1 MSSYSLQRSELK
13 EVFDAV
19 EDAFSNLGID
29 YYVIGALARDIWYSK
44 ENKLSRATRDADFA
58 ILVGTEAQF
67 EEVKEYLK
75 AKKSF
80 QDSKGNMYVLFSPNS
95 HQVDILPFGAIEI
108 DQKVQ
113 IADTGLTSISVNG
126 FSEVYNSGTAEVQ
139 LDTGHH
145 FKVAS
150 LSSIILLKLIAYDDR
165 PEQRAKDGRDVGSII
180 EHYFDLEAEHI
191 YEHHSDLFTEAENDM
206 ELQEIAATVI
216 GREIKTTIGDN
227 PALLQRVKTILEREI
242 QFQEKS
248 SFIINM
254 VAEVRMNVEEATER
268 LEKILR
274 AL

>member
-75 AKKSF
+75 NKKGF
-80 QDSKGNMYVLFSPNS
+80 QDSKGNMYVLFSPNG

-108 DQKVQ
+108 DEKVQ
-113 IADTGLTSISVNG
+113 IAGTGLTSISVNG

-150 LSSIILLKLIAYDDR
+150 LSSIVLLKLIAYDDR
-165 PEQRAKDGRDVGSII
+165 PEQRAKDGRDVGSIL

-191 YEHHSDLFTEAENDM
+191 YEHHADLFTETEKDN
-206 ELQEIAATVI
+206 ELQDIAATVI
-216 GREIKTTIGDN
+216 GREIKRTIGEN
-227 PALLQRVKTILEREI
+227 SALLQRVKTILEREI
-242 QFQEKS
+242 KLGQKS

-254 VAEVRMNVEEATER
+254 IAETKMSVEEAAKR
-268 LEKILR
+268 LEKILIP
-274 AL
+274 L

>member
-44 ENKLSRATRDADFA
+44 ENKWSRATRDADFA

-75 AKKSF
+75 AKKGF
-80 QDSKGNMYVLFSPNS
+80 QDSKGNRYVLFSPNG

-108 DQKVQ
+108 DEKVQ
-113 IADTGLTSISVNG
+113 IMGTGLTSISVNG

-216 GREIKTTIGDN
+216 GREIKTTIGEN
-227 PALLQRVKTILEREI
+227 SALLQRVKTILETEI
-242 QFQEKS
+242 KLAEKS

-254 VAEVRMNVEEATER
+254 IAETKMNVEETTNR
-268 LEKILR
+268 LKNILY

>member
-1 MSSYSLQRSELK
+1 MSLYSLQRSELK

-58 ILVGTEAQF
+58 ILVGTERQF

-75 AKKSF
+75 AKKGF
-80 QDSKGNMYVLFSPNS
+80 QDSKGNMYVLFSPNG

-108 DQKVQ
+108 DEKVK
-113 IADTGLTSISVNG
+113 IAGTGLTSISVNG

-165 PEQRAKDGRDVGSII
+165 PEQRAKDGRDIGSII
-180 EHYFDLEAEHI
+180 EHYFDLEAERI
-191 YEHHSDLFTEAENDM
+191 YEHHSDLFTETEKDN
-206 ELQEIAATVI
+206 ELQDIAATVI
-216 GREIKTTIGDN
+216 GREIKITIGEN
-227 PALLQRVKTILEREI
+227 SALLQRVKTILEREI

-254 VAEVRMNVEEATER
+254 VAEVRMNVEEATKR
-268 LEKILR
+268 LEKILQ

>member
-1 MSSYSLQRSELK
+1 MSLYSLQRSELK

-19 EDAFSNLGID
+19 EAAFSNLGID

-75 AKKSF
+75 AKKGF
-80 QDSKGNMYVLFSPNS
+80 QDSKGNRYVLFSPNG

-108 DQKVQ
+108 DEKVK
-113 IADTGLTSISVNG
+113 IAGTGLTSISVNG

-150 LSSIILLKLIAYDDR
+150 LSSIVLLKLIAYDDR

-180 EHYFDLEAEHI
+180 EHYFDLEAERI
-191 YEHHSDLFTEAENDM
+191 YEHHSDLFTETEKDN
-206 ELQEIAATVI
+206 ELQDIAATVI
-216 GREIKTTIGDN
+216 GREIKITIGEN
-227 PALLQRVKTILEREI
+227 SALLQRAKTILEREI

-248 SFIINM
+248 SFIINI
-254 VAEVRMNVEEATER
+254 VAEVRMDVEEAIKR

>member
-1 MSSYSLQRSELK
+1 MK

-58 ILVGTEAQF
+58 ILVGTERQF

-75 AKKSF
+75 AKKDF
-80 QDSKGNMYVLFSPNS
+80 QDSKGNMYVLFSPNG

-108 DQKVQ
+108 DEKVQ
-113 IADTGLTSISVNG
+113 IAGTGLTSISVNG

-150 LSSIILLKLIAYDDR
+150 LSSIVLLKLIAYDDR

-180 EHYFDLEAEHI
+180 EHYFDLECRFRNN
-191 YEHHSDLFTEAENDM
+191 LT
-206 ELQEIAATVI
+206 
-216 GREIKTTIGDN
+216 
-227 PALLQRVKTILEREI
+227 P
-242 QFQEKS
+242 
-248 SFIINM
+248 
-254 VAEVRMNVEEATER
+254 
-268 LEKILR
+268 
-274 AL
+274 